1 MSEDGDYTSED
12 LRKYFIYLSELRES
26 GITNMFGAGAF
37 LEDEYPELN
46 KQEAKAVLMGWM
58 DSYDKSGI
66 CMLPGK
72 ND

>member
-1 MSEDGDYTSED
+1 MSENEDYTDYTSED

-46 KQEAKAVLMGWM
+46 KQEARDVLMKWM
-58 DSYDKSGI
+58 DSFDESGE
-66 CMLPGK
+66 
-72 ND
+72 